1 MSPTLRLDRGAV
13 LRHVVLGAAALIYA
27 MPFIWML
34 LTSFKSRSN
43 IFDGGLNPWP
53 TQWAAIDN
61 YAQVIFKVPM
71 LLYLFNGVVVCAGI
85 LVSQILVAAPAAY
98 ALAKLRFPGARILL
112 PVVLVSLAIPAFLP
126 TLPLYLAFHWIGIV
140 DSRAGI
146 ASTYTALILPFSISA
161 FGIFLFRQHFKTVP
175 DELVHAA
182 RIDGM
187 SEWSIVWRVMVPQAR
202 AALIAFGI
210 FSIVAHWNDLLWP
223 LIVVTNERFSTP
235 PLAVLAFTG
244 ESVGAGNYGP
254 LMAAATFVTL
264 PIIVLFVLGQRHM
277 TDGFSFMGKEK

>member
-1 MSPTLRLDRGAV
+1 MTQATRFDRAAVFRHAV
-13 LRHVVLGAAALIYA
+13 LGVAALIYA
-27 MPFIWML
+27 TPFIWML

-53 TQWAAIDN
+53 TQWAAIAN
-61 YAQVIFKVPM
+61 YAQVIFKVAMP
-71 LLYLFNGVVVCAGI
+71 LYLLNGVIVCAGI
-85 LVSQILVAAPAAY
+85 LALQVLVAAPAAY
-98 ALAKLRFPGARILL
+98 ALAKLRFSGARVLL

-126 TLPLYLAFHWIGIV
+126 TLPLYLVFHWIGLV
-140 DSRAGI
+140 DSRAGL
-146 ASTYTALILPFSISA
+146 ASTYAALILPFSISA
-161 FGIFLFRQHFKTVP
+161 FGIFLFRQHFRTVP
-175 DELVHAA
+175 DDLVHAA

-202 AALIAFGI
+202 PALVAFGI

-223 LIVVTNERFSTP
+223 LIVVTNQRFSTP
-235 PLAVLAFTG
+235 PLAILAFTS

-254 LMAAATFVTL
+254 LMVAATFVTA
-264 PIIVLFVLGQRHM
+264 PIIALFVLGQRHM